1 MIKLNNPGHE
11 AILDLSAPGKLP
23 AELPK
28 QEQTAQH
35 HKLIVLF
42 IIH

>member
-1 MIKLNNPGHE
+1 MIKLNNPGDE

-35 HKLIVLF
+35 HKLIVSF